1 MKDYTWGSN
10 KGKAMQARLYQL
22 AALHDTDPKLSET
35 SLAAALEYAHY
46 LHGVN
51 PLGLVY
57 LTNMAQAGAS
67 HSATTMFHS
76 LVCPWHALATG
87 DRTAS
92 GAAAGLPGR
101 RTQSA
106 VLDRLRAAAR
116 LSGRP
121 VTAAMVHRR
130 SRCASEI

>member
-22 AALHDTDPKLSET
+22 AALYGTDPRLSEI

-46 LHGVN
+46 IHGVN

-57 LTNMAQAGAS
+57 LTNMAPAGAS
-67 HSATTMFHS
+67 HSAATMFHS

-87 DRTAS
+87 DRAAS
-92 GAAAGLPGR
+92 GSTAGLPGGR
-101 RTQSA
+101 AQSA
-106 VLDRLRAAAR
+106 VLD
-116 LSGRP
+116 
-121 VTAAMVHRR
+121 
-130 SRCASEI
+130 